1 MKAVS
6 GGLKRSLSSTEQKM
20 MGVFRCFRA
29 STRRLG
35 RSSRRWGESVRISL
49 KMSESDLG
57 PHRGQSA
64 GLLVLGL
71 CLLTLATACTTQ
83 PAPPPVRPTEST
95 YRVGPPDQLLVTILP
110 DPEIERN
117 AVVRPDGRISID
129 LIGDVQ
135 ASGRTVEQI
144 AGEIQK
150 RVTRFK
156 RDAHVTVS
164 VVASQ
169 SLAVTVLGEVRNPGT
184 FPLTSETRVSQ
195 AVGLRGGTTMFG
207 SKNKVRLIRT
217 NGESTQMFIINLSKI
232 ENGDLSSNMVMRG
245 GDMLIVPP
253 NILARIG
260 YGMQVLLFPFQPV
273 LGTAGNVWSVSRIFV
288 DPGGY

>member
-1 MKAVS
+1 MTILDRSKICFGLSRVRGRAVLALALMS
-6 GGLKRSLSSTEQKM
+6 
-20 MGVFRCFRA
+20 VFFTA
-29 STRRLG
+29 
-35 RSSRRWGESVRISL
+35 
-49 KMSESDLG
+49 
-57 PHRGQSA
+57 
-64 GLLVLGL
+64 
-71 CLLTLATACTTQ
+71 ACTTQ
-83 PAPPPVRPTEST
+83 LAPPPVRPTEST
-95 YRVGPPDQLLVTILP
+95 YLVGPPDQLLVTILP

-135 ASGRTVEQI
+135 AAGRTVEQI
-144 AGEIQK
+144 AAEIQK

-164 VVASQ
+164 VVASE

-195 AVGLRGGTTMFG
+195 AVGLRGGATMFG

-245 GDMLIVPP
+245 GDMLVIPP
-253 NILARIG
+253 NILAKIG
-260 YGMQVLLFPFQPV
+260 YSMQMLLFPFQPV

>member
-1 MKAVS
+1 MDNLDRSEISS
-6 GGLKRSLSSTEQKM
+6 GSSLRLKNSLVALALACWTL
-20 MGVFRCFRA
+20 
-29 STRRLG
+29 LG
-35 RSSRRWGESVRISL
+35 
-49 KMSESDLG
+49 
-57 PHRGQSA
+57 
-64 GLLVLGL
+64 
-71 CLLTLATACTTQ
+71 ACMTQ
-83 PAPPPVRPTEST
+83 LAPPPVRPTEST
-95 YRVGPPDQLLVTILP
+95 YLVGPPDQLLVTILP

-144 AGEIQK
+144 AAEIQK
-150 RVTRFK
+150 RVARFK

-164 VVASQ
+164 VVSSE

-217 NGESTQMFIINLSKI
+217 NGESTQMFIIDLAKI

-245 GDMLIVPP
+245 GDMLVVPP
-253 NILARIG
+253 NILAKIG
-260 YGMQVLLFPFQPV
+260 YSMQMLLFPFQPV

>member
-1 MKAVS
+1 M
-6 GGLKRSLSSTEQKM
+6 GG
-20 MGVFRCFRA
+20 A
-29 STRRLG
+29 
-35 RSSRRWGESVRISL
+35 VRISL
-49 KMSESDLG
+49 KISEIDLG
-57 PHRGQSA
+57 PHPGRST

-71 CLLTLATACTTQ
+71 CLLIVGTACTTQ
-83 PAPPPVRPTEST
+83 LAPPPVRPTEST

-144 AGEIQK
+144 AAEIQK

-169 SLAVTVLGEVRNPGT
+169 SLAVTVLGEVRSPGT

-195 AVGLRGGTTMFG
+195 AVGMRGGTTMFG

-273 LGTAGNVWSVSRIFV
+273 LGTAGNVWSVTRLFV